1 MIANVSSISV
11 TTLLLIVAYNVKRE
25 GDDINETDEFFFII
39 TMTTC
44 KALGYSLYCVSI
56 SMFCWMSV
64 MCFDLFWTFARTTL
78 PRYGNDV
85 ISSHYF
91 FPSSCLLGMGER
103 SKRAGTISSQNKKH
117 RCKHKKIYSP
127 QAGKGKEREQQ
138 NTPQGLL

>member
-1 MIANVSSISV
+1 MDFWTTPIGWTILTVAHILAVTVS
-11 TTLLLIVAYNVKRE
+11 LLLIVAYNVKRE

-91 FPSSCLLGMGER
+91 FPSSCLLGMGREV
-103 SKRAGTISSQNKKH
+103 KKS
-117 RCKHKKIYSP
+117 RNY
-127 QAGKGKEREQQ
+127 
-138 NTPQGLL
+138 L

>member
-78 PRYGNDV
+78 PRYGNEV
-85 ISSHYF
+85 LSSHYI
-91 FPSSCLLGMGER
+91 CVLYEL
-103 SKRAGTISSQNKKH
+103 
-117 RCKHKKIYSP
+117 
-127 QAGKGKEREQQ
+127 
-138 NTPQGLL
+138 